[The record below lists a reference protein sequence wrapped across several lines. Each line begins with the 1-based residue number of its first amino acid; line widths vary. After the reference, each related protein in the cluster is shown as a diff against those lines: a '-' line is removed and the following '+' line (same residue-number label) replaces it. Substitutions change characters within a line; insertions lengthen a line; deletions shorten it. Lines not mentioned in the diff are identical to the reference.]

1 MKFFVPEN
9 VYEDRIKICKGC
21 VYYFKPTGSCK
32 ICKCFMKIKAR
43 LAPMSC
49 PEKYWYKT
57 TEVKANKDLP
67 QDLIDEI
74 IKLWPNLKTGVA
86 KDVESKEKMIELYN
100 IAHNT
105 NYLPSTNCSS
115 CVATCYDGIKR
126 LYKQYNIQ

>member
-57 TEVKANKDLP
+57 TEVKPNKDLP

-74 IKLWPNLKTGVA
+74 INLWPNLKTGVA

-126 LYKQYNIQ
+126 LYKQYNI